1 MLSIMLRLIHS
12 LVDIISSLGYL
23 KPIILTMQLCQMLIQ
38 GMWITDSTLVQIMEK
53 KLANLVEEKS
63 GIKTV
68 SDFMNMEDD
77 ER

>member
-38 GMWITDSTLVQIMEK
+38 GMWITDSTLVQIMDK